1 MTENTH
7 NVLIY
12 RMKNEQIEVFVLPQT
27 EGFGVPQH
35 SISARFSENSPR
47 PIIELDPIENA
58 DGSFQKTIAVE
69 ADWHEIPSLRALI
82 REDYEVA
89 KDKLKTRLREFLPVH
104 EGGAYLAMKEA
115 AKKAAPDQYQILKE
129 LKDILLEKNAIKY
142 I

>member
-12 RMKNEQIEVFVLPQT
+12 RMKNEHLEVFVLPQT
-27 EGFGVPQH
+27 AGFGVPQH
-35 SISARFSENSPR
+35 DISAHFSENSPR
-47 PIIELDPIENA
+47 PIIELEPIENE
-58 DGSFQKTIAVE
+58 DGSFQKSIAVE

-89 KDKLKTRLREFLPVH
+89 KDKLKHRLREFLPAH
-104 EGGAYLAMKEA
+104 EGGAYMVMKEA
-115 AKKAAPDQYQILKE
+115 AKKAAPDQYQLLKE
-129 LKDILLEKNAIKY
+129 LKDILLEKNAVKY